1 MNQLG
6 IALVMMGIAAMGIT
20 APTSAMGDTA
30 HTSAMTNDRMSG
42 DIPHL
47 VMTIVCTIYSDQL
60 GEAMSG
66 MDLAMGI
73 NLGQYMHGCEM
84 TTEYVDEPAVV
95 VDISEG
101 ALFPACVDS
110 NDCFDPPN
118 VTVTAGTDV
127 TWTNSDTV
135 LHTVTEQNG
144 LFNGWL
150 QPGEDLTFTFDTP
163 GTYTY
168 TCTVHPWSVGMVTVE
183 PSDDTS
189 MKASSTPE
197 IYPEQALVEKLIE
210 MYTEKGTAVFE
221 EINNNPDPDTE
232 VVGFVVNADTFV
244 LVAHTSHPKAYVGIP
259 TDLVLSKALIPID
272 EMVAIIEKNAE
283 GVWLSYPFPD
293 AKINILGYERG
304 WFKIYDGYV
313 FAARHNT
320 GPAELS
326 QIVVDE
332 MIRQYQ
338 QLNNATF
345 DTISGFESTSEHYP
359 FVLDPETKEVVAH
372 GANPARIGDI
382 SVVLTNSSVPYETLA
397 NLKEGEGM
405 WTEYTFDNPATGME
419 QDKRS
424 WIKMYGGYLFGSGYY
439 P

>member
-150 QPGEDLTFTFDTP
+150 QPGEEFTFTFDAP
-163 GTYTY
+163 GTYMY
-168 TCTVHPWSVGMVTVE
+168 TCTVHPWSTGMVTVE
-183 PSDDTS
+183 PSDDSMQAQTTS
-189 MKASSTPE
+189 YTFPTQK
-197 IYPEQALVEKLIE
+197 LVEELIE
-210 MYTEKGTAVFE
+210 MYDEKGTAVFA
-221 EINNNPDPDTE
+221 EINNNTDPDAK
-232 VVGFVVNADTFV
+232 VAGFIVDADTYV
-244 LVAHTSHPKAYVGIP
+244 LVAHTTSPAYVGIP
-259 TDLVLSKALIPID
+259 TNLVLAKALIPID
-272 EMVAIIEKNAE
+272 EMLAIMAENVE

-293 AKINILGYERG
+293 TKLNILGYERG
-304 WFKIYDGYV
+304 WFKLHDGYA
-313 FAARHNT
+313 FAARVNT
-320 GPAELS
+320 SPAELS

-332 MIRQYQ
+332 MIRQHH
-338 QLNNATF
+338 LNPTTVF
-345 DTISGFESTSEHYP
+345 DIINGFESTSPLYP
-359 FVLDPETKEVVAH
+359 FVLDPETREVLAH
-372 GANPARIGDI
+372 GANPARVGEI
-382 SVVLTNSSVPYETLA
+382 SVALTNSSVPYETLA
-397 NLKEGEGM
+397 NLKDGEGI
-405 WTEYTFDNPATGME
+405 WTEYTFYNPATDME
-419 QDKRS
+419 QPKRS
-424 WIKMYGGYLFGSGYY
+424 WIKMHDEYLFGSGYY